1 MNPRKTLLL
10 ALAFIIFIG
19 VSGWITER
27 AKQLDLPSDTGTD
40 SELIGSP
47 APDFALKAL
56 DGREVKLSDYRGKET
71 VVVAFWASWCG
82 PCRME
87 MPSLQSF
94 YEQHR
99 GKGVEILALSIDDDP
114 ALAQKYA
121 EQNHLPF
128 PVLIDNNQQAAS
140 QYRVEGIPVVFVV
153 DPAGKVRFAHEGL
166 NPSLET
172 VLTAELNSSGFAP
185 PERK

>member
-1 MNPRKTLLL
+1 MAPRKTLLL
-10 ALAFIIFIG
+10 ALAFIVFIG

-27 AKQLDLPSDTGTD
+27 AKQLDLPSDVGTD

-47 APDFALKAL
+47 APDFTLKAL

-99 GKGVEILALSIDDDP
+99 GKGVEVLALSIDDDP
-114 ALAQKYA
+114 SLAQKYA
-121 EQNHLPF
+121 EQSHLPF
-128 PVLIDNNQQAAS
+128 PVLIDNNQDAAS
-140 QYRVEGIPVVFVV
+140 QYHVEGIPVIFVV
-153 DPAGKVRFAHEGL
+153 DPTGKVRFALEGL

-172 VLTAELNSSGFAP
+172 VLTAELNSGGFAP
-185 PERK
+185 PKQK

>member
-19 VSGWITER
+19 ASGWITER
-27 AKQLDLPSDTGTD
+27 AKQLDVPSGVGTD

-47 APDFALKAL
+47 APDFTLKAL
-56 DGREVKLSDYRGKET
+56 DGREVRLSDYRGNQT
-71 VVVAFWASWCG
+71 VIVAFWASWCG

-94 YEQHR
+94 YSTHR
-99 GKGVEILALSIDDDP
+99 GGGVEVLAVSIDDDP
-114 ALAQKYA
+114 VAAQTYA
-121 EQNHLPF
+121 KQNRLPF

-140 QYRVEGIPVVFVV
+140 EYRVEGIPVIFVV
-153 DPAGKVRFAHEGL
+153 DPAGKVRYALEGL
-166 NPSLET
+166 NPSLEATLT
-172 VLTAELNSSGFAP
+172 VELNSSGFTAP
-185 PERK
+185 KPK

>member
-1 MNPRKTLLL
+1 MAPRKTLLL

-27 AKQLDLPSDTGTD
+27 AKQLDLPSDMGTD

-47 APDFALKAL
+47 APDFTLKAL

-94 YEQHR
+94 YQQHH
-99 GKGVEILALSIDDDP
+99 GKGVEVLAVSIDDDA

-121 EQNHLPF
+121 EQNRLPF
-128 PVLIDNNQQAAS
+128 PVLMDDNQQAAS
-140 QYRVEGIPVVFVV
+140 QYHVEGIPVIFVV
-153 DPAGKVRFAHEGL
+153 DPAGKVRFALEGL
-166 NPSLET
+166 NPSLEA
-172 VLTAELNSSGFAP
+172 VLTAELNSGGFAP
-185 PERK
+185 PK

>member
-1 MNPRKTLLL
+1 MAPRKTLLL
-10 ALAFIIFIG
+10 AVAFITFIG

-27 AKQLDLPSDTGTD
+27 ARQLDLPSDMGTD

-47 APDFALKAL
+47 APDFTLKAL
-56 DGREVKLSDYRGKET
+56 DGHEVKLSDYRGKET

-87 MPSLQSF
+87 MPSLESF
-94 YEQHR
+94 YAAHR
-99 GKGVEILALSIDDDP
+99 GNGVEVLAVSIDDDP
-114 ALAQKYA
+114 AAARKYA

-128 PVLIDNNQQAAS
+128 PVLLDNDQQAAS
-140 QYRVEGIPVVFVV
+140 QYHVEGIPVIFVV
-153 DPAGKVRFAHEGL
+153 DPADKVRFALEGL

-172 VLTAELNSSGFAP
+172 VLTAELSSSGFAP
-185 PERK
+185 PQRK